1 MVIKRKRKDILPA
14 FMVNIPLPFLLHT
27 LRKSKST
34 HRIKASHDAACVH
47 NVRGGLLD
55 QLLDVS
61 LQKTVK
67 CLLGCR
73 KECKRETYVVRIMRG
88 NA

>member
-1 MVIKRKRKDILPA
+1 MI
-14 FMVNIPLPFLLHT
+14 NIPLPFLLHT
-27 LRKSKST
+27 LRKSKSA
-34 HRIKASHDAACVH
+34 HRIEASYDAACVH

-55 QLLDVS
+55 QLLDVL
-61 LQKTVK
+61 LQKTVE

-73 KECKRETYVVRIMRG
+73 NECKRTYVVRIMRG